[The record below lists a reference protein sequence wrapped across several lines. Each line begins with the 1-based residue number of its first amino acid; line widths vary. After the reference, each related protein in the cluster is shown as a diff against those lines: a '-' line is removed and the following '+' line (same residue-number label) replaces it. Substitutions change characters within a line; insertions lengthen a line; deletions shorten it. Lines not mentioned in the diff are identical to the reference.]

1 MDPLYKNQ
9 IDFLDKC
16 IQNNTLSH
24 AYLFYGNSKI
34 KEFAIEFIQKI
45 NCKGQKEKPCR
56 NCQVCRDFENKTFAD
71 LKIIEPLSIDA
82 KGNQKKG
89 NEILIDQIREAQ
101 HFASLTSMNNCYK
114 TVIIDEAHYLNQEA
128 QNALLKILEEPKG
141 KVIFILI
148 SEYPDIL
155 LETILSRCTKIFFPF
170 LEQEI
175 TEQDKKYIKDIQDL
189 MNQNMAQRFAYA
201 KSLFL
206 GKDKSAELSEAKRL
220 LQIWLMFFRNAL
232 LCQMG
237 AKNLTSQKVFSAKNF
252 KYPTKKIFNII
263 KKIQMVLG
271 SLDFTNVNQ
280 KLSLEIILLEL

>member
-16 IQNNTLSH
+16 IKNNTLSH

-34 KEFAIEFIQKI
+34 KEFALEFVSKI
-45 NCKGQKEKPCR
+45 NCKGQGEKPCH
-56 NCQVCRDFENKTFAD
+56 NCQSCRDFDNKIFSD
-71 LKIIEPLSIDA
+71 LKLIEPLSQDS

-89 NEILIDQIREAQ
+89 NEILIDQIRDAQ
-101 HFASLTSMNNCYK
+101 YFASLTSMNDCYK
-114 TVIIDEAHYLNQEA
+114 VVIIDYAHYLNQEA
-128 QNALLKILEEPKG
+128 QNALLKILEEPNKR
-141 KVIFILI
+141 VIFILI

-175 TEQDKKYIKDIQDL
+175 TEQDKKYIKDIKDL
-189 MNQNMAQRFAYA
+189 MDQNMAQRFAYA
-201 KSLFL
+201 KALFP
-206 GKDKSAELSEAKRL
+206 GKDKSGELSEAKRL

-232 LCQMG
+232 LEQSG
-237 AKNLTSQKVFSAKNF
+237 AKNILNQEIFQMKKIR
-252 KYPTKKIFNII
+252 YPTKKIFSII

-271 SLDFTNVNQ
+271 SLDFTNVSQ
-280 KLSLEIILLEL
+280 KLSFEIILLEL